1 MLILNPPFS
10 DEKFVKAN
18 SFEDIKNSPHG
29 AVLFFERFKEEYLDL
44 FAFCKKSDVAYGV
57 RVRSIKEFL
66 FIANLKAKYAF
77 CSNLEL
83 AKKLQ
88 EIAETYLLSTKVIL
102 LVQNLDAIE
111 PAAQLGIDGVFQ
123 VKYLPKFSHKQGEKG
138 RK

>member
-10 DEKFVKAN
+10 DEKFFKAS
-18 SFEDIKNSPHG
+18 SFEDIKRSPHG
-29 AVLFFERFKEEYLDL
+29 AVLFFDRFKPEYLDL

-57 RVRSIKEFL
+57 RVKSVKEFI

-102 LVQNLDAIE
+102 LVEDLEGIE
-111 PAAQLGIDGVFQ
+111 SAAQLGIDGVFQ
-123 VKYLPKFSHKQGEKG
+123 IKFIPSKE
-138 RK
+138 